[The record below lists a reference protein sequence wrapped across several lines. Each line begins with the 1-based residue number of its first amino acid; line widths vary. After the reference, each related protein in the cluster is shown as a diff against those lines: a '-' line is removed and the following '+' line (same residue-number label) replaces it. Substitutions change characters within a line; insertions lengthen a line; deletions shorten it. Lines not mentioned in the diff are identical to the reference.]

1 MPSAENEQRPPPVI
15 GIVVALGAIALL
27 VMLMLYKPG
36 TTTDLPIDQGPI
48 AMALVNELMTNG
60 VLVDYDCL
68 KTTAWVNR
76 AVWANYNVDQ
86 QRNMVISLATVCE
99 RQRGTYRI
107 SVVDYDSKRELASF
121 DGKNLEIDE

>member
-1 MPSAENEQRPPPVI
+1 MPPAENEQRSSPVV
-15 GIVVALGAIALL
+15 GIILALGAVALL
-27 VMLMLYKPG
+27 LMLMLFKPR
-36 TTTDLPIDQGPI
+36 TTVDLPIDQGPI

-86 QRNMVISLATVCE
+86 QRNMVVSLATVCE

-107 SVVDYDSKRELASF
+107 SIVDYDSKRELASF
-121 DGKNLEIDE
+121 DGKKIDIE